1 MKSCQLHR
9 LFYGKIPML
18 LPLFLITLLLSF
30 AQLGKA
36 GAPSATETKAGHPAN
51 LTKVTAATPGAKPQ
65 VAVMQPAAPS
75 SHAPLSALF
84 VTAGIVVIGMLLVK
98 KFGRGVMNLLTRRME
113 PWSFAPVDA
122 PEAWPK
128 TVAEE
133 EDFTKFLVGFHAG
146 PASPRKTEAAA
157 VAPSPRIPAAENLS
171 RSKPQTPALKE
182 FFGWV
187 PEHLV
192 ALRNLLQRTN
202 RVSGQTDA
210 REKLAALAVQVL
222 ALKTRSALPELLPA
236 WQMASALEGLL
247 KQLTDRP
254 DNINASTLRTV
265 AQGIDL
271 LAQLC
276 VPELRADLAT
286 NPPIQVLVVDDDP
299 ISRMVLTST
308 VKKAFDAPALA
319 ENGTIALSLADRQAY
334 DLVFMDVNMPGMN
347 GFEACSK
354 IHDTALNRSTP
365 VVFVTCMKDFDSR
378 TASVAS
384 GGSDLIG
391 KPFLGFEIIVKA
403 FTLVLGERLKAREL
417 IVEASNLTVIEIP
430 VQPVPAAPA
439 PAQSDAPAP
448 IMAAAQPPSPGE
460 IREQL
465 QQIGQSLDE
474 PARREMLGKLYVRIQ
489 SLTRTIDTPEL
500 RPAFQ
505 LCSALE
511 SLLKKLSENPKN
523 ATASTLLTATAAVD
537 LLDDLCAAGV
547 APDLAT
553 KPAINIMVVDDEP
566 LSRRAVVSSLQAAA
580 LQPDSVENVKDA
592 LALAAE
598 KRFDVI
604 FLDVQMPGMDGFAV
618 CTKIH
623 ESVPNRTTPVVF
635 VTSHND
641 LKSRAQSALYGGSDF
656 VVKPFLFVE
665 ITVKALTFALRGR
678 LPKKG

>member
-1 MKSCQLHR
+1 
-9 LFYGKIPML
+9 ML
-18 LPLFLITLLLSF
+18 LQFFLITILLSL

-36 GAPSATETKAGHPAN
+36 GAPPASAVETRAGQPGGIKKVAN
-51 LTKVTAATPGAKPQ
+51 ANPIGQPQ
-65 VAVMQPAAPS
+65 VAVVQPAAPS

-98 KFGRGVMNLLTRRME
+98 KFGRGIMNLLTRRME
-113 PWSFAPVDA
+113 PWSFVPVDA

-133 EDFTKFLVGFHAG
+133 EDFSKFLIGFHAG
-146 PASPRKTEAAA
+146 PASPRGTEAAA
-157 VAPSPRIPAAENLS
+157 VVPAPRIPAAEILS
-171 RSKPQTPALKE
+171 RPKPQTAALKE
-182 FFGWV
+182 FFAWV

-210 REKLAALAVQVL
+210 REKLAALAIQIL
-222 ALKTRSALPELLPA
+222 ALKTRSAIPELLPA

-254 DNINASTLRTV
+254 DNINASTFRTV

-319 ENGTIALSLADRQAY
+319 ENGAIALSLADRQAY
-334 DLVFMDVNMPGMN
+334 DLVFMDVNMPGMT

-354 IHDTALNRSTP
+354 IHETALNRSTP

-378 TASVAS
+378 TTSVAS

-403 FTLVLGERLKAREL
+403 FTLVLGERLKARER
-417 IVEASNLTVIEIP
+417 IVEASNLTVVELP
-430 VQPVPAAPA
+430 VQPAPPVPA
-439 PAQSDAPAP
+439 PASSDAPASDP
-448 IMAAAQPPSPGE
+448 ASQNAPVPTVVAVKPPGPGE

-465 QQIGQSLDE
+465 RLIGQSLDE
-474 PARREMLGKLYVRIQ
+474 PARREMLGDLYVRIQ
-489 SLTRTIDTPEL
+489 ALTRTIDTTEL

-511 SLLKKLSENPKN
+511 NLLKKLSENPKN

-537 LLDDLCAAGV
+537 LLDDLCAPGV

-566 LSRRAVVSSLQAAA
+566 LSRRAVVNSLQAAS

-623 ESVPNRTTPVVF
+623 ESIPNRTTPVVF

-678 LPKKG
+678 LPKKA